1 MKSIL
6 WRFIKRLKTAPAT
19 RVLCI
24 VLLFI
29 IMLLALHIPDK
40 GDREFQGILILDDDE
55 KKVELKGRDILITYK
70 GVGRLKRI
78 RLPESTL
85 LPTEILYNKGKDMEI
100 GIMLTGKEEIYIV
113 AIKPEPILLRS
124 YPIPLNEELHII
136 ISKSKNIL
144 YFYDN
149 GELVKKYPVA
159 TGAKP
164 DYTPEGTFRIII
176 KSNLEDG
183 NNSEQLG
190 VRWIGLEVPFEA
202 DKRGPQ
208 GDKRAPQGL
217 KYGIHGTNEPL
228 SIGNHA
234 SGGCIRMYNQ
244 DVKELFPLVP
254 LGTKVII
261 K

>member
-1 MKSIL
+1 
-6 WRFIKRLKTAPAT
+6 
-19 RVLCI
+19 
-24 VLLFI
+24 
-29 IMLLALHIPDK
+29 MLLTLHIPDK
-40 GDREFQGILILDDDE
+40 VDRQSQGTLILDDDT

-70 GVGRLKRI
+70 DVERLKKI

-85 LPTEILYNKGKDMEI
+85 LPTKILYNKGEDMEI

-113 AIKPEPILLRS
+113 AIEPILLFS

-136 ISKSKNIL
+136 IKKSENFL
-144 YFYDN
+144 YLYND
-149 GELVKKYPVA
+149 GELVKRYPVA
-159 TGAKP
+159 TGAKLNH
-164 DYTPEGTFRIII
+164 TPEGTFRIII

-183 NNSEQLG
+183 KSSEQLG
-190 VRWIGLEVPFEA
+190 ARWIGIEVPFEA
-202 DKRGPQ
+202 DKRGPL
-208 GDKRAPQGL
+208 GDERAPQGL

-228 SIGNHA
+228 SIGSHA